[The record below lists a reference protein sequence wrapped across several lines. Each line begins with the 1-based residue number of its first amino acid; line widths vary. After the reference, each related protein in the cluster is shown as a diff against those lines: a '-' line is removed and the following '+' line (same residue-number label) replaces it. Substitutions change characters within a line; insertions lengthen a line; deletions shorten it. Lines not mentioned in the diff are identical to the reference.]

1 MIGGPDGE
9 VVVDV
14 DGVEDGDG
22 GAMGGLR
29 RSNTY
34 FFFRHMHMS
43 PTLIV
48 SDMCVWSY

>member
-14 DGVEDGDG
+14 DEVEDGDG

-29 RSNTY
+29 RSNPY
-34 FFFRHMHMS
+34 FFFLHTHVS
-43 PTLIV
+43 LTLIV
-48 SDMCVWSY
+48 SDRCVWSY

>member
-1 MIGGPDGE
+1 MIGGPVGE
-9 VVVDV
+9 VVVDA

-29 RSNTY
+29 RSNPY
-34 FFFRHMHMS
+34 FLFRHMHMS
-43 PTLIV
+43 LTLIV